1 MITGLCASLFDDQVP
16 VSAGSLG
23 FRADVTA
30 KVENFAYDSLPDEFN
45 IVSTIQKRLGIQSRL
60 GYCEL

>member
-1 MITGLCASLFDDQVP
+1 MCASLFDDQVP
-16 VSAGSLG
+16 VPAGSLG

-30 KVENFAYDSLPDEFN
+30 KVENFAYDSLPDGFN
-45 IVSTIQKRLGIQSRL
+45 IAGTVQKRLGIQPRL